1 MEKDGKFTSRDWIA
15 LILLINLLINIGCA
29 VYIGVHLP
37 WDLLGK
43 LSLYVSLFVIFE
55 LVYPIVISFCLFC
68 LALFVST
75 DGDLIEELIQLVT
88 ERQHNS
94 SPNDN

>member
-1 MEKDGKFTSRDWIA
+1 MEKGGEWTSRDWLV

-37 WDLLGK
+37 WNLLGK
-43 LSLYVSLFVIFE
+43 LSLFVVFE

-88 ERQHNS
+88 ERRHNS
-94 SPNDN
+94 SQNDN